1 MARTFAM
8 HAQQISGIKG
18 GRLGWISKKK
28 GNWWWKIIFK
38 IESSD
43 SDVVDVKK
51 LKELLATS
59 YIFL

>member
-43 SDVVDVKK
+43 SDVVDVTKK
-51 LKELLATS
+51 NC
-59 YIFL
+59 

>member
-28 GNWWWKIIFK
+28 
-38 IESSD
+38 
-43 SDVVDVKK
+43 
-51 LKELLATS
+51 KEIGDEKS
-59 YIFL
+59 FLR

>member
-28 GNWWWKIIFK
+28 EIGDEK
-38 IESSD
+38 S
-43 SDVVDVKK
+43 
-51 LKELLATS
+51 
-59 YIFL
+59 FLR